1 MTDKTNFDVMPTGAK
16 NFQGKSDWEAW
27 FACVA
32 ESETSGESLDALLFE
47 GVGKDKR
54 HPDLWAEIPPVG
66 REIW

>member
-32 ESETSGESLDALLFE
+32 ESETSGESLDAL
-47 GVGKDKR
+47 
-54 HPDLWAEIPPVG
+54 
-66 REIW
+66 